1 VNKVLGR
8 SQTGNSKFVKQ
19 MNRQEIL
26 RKLREHKRVSR
37 ADLAKLTELSRPCV
51 SSLVDEMIKEGLIHE
66 VGVGESK
73 GGRKPILL
81 EYNFQ
86 AYGVV
91 GAIFE
96 GSTLNMSIA
105 DLSGDLL
112 VDYNFRLPHPTNGEM
127 AIHCLELGLRTLLS
141 RSGFDKSRLLGIG
154 LGLPGITQ
162 RRDGTVSYAPS
173 TGWMGL
179 PVKQEIEERLGLP
192 VMIDNDVNLMTL
204 GEFHKG
210 VGNGVLNQVYVY
222 VGTGIGAGIIIDGQF
237 YRGSREAS
245 GEIGYMMV
253 GQVEKLSRGEYG
265 VFERNYSVPVIREK
279 ARKVLPFLEGESG
292 VIQQLTQHAEDGH
305 EEASQ
310 LLNDIYRHWAYGI
323 ANIVSI
329 LDPELLILSGEMIYI
344 GKNGVEKIQDML
356 TEWVPYVP
364 QIKMAALGNKA
375 GIIGAIHSVLE
386 AFPVENSNKIYLSG
400 GYTYENK

>member
-1 VNKVLGR
+1 MLGR
-8 SQTGNSKFVKQ
+8 RQTGNSKLVKQ

-26 RKLREHKRVSR
+26 RKLREVKRASR

-51 SSLVDEMIKEGLIHE
+51 SSLVNEMMKEGLIHE
-66 VGVGESK
+66 VGVGDSK

-96 GSTLNMSIA
+96 GSTLYMSIA
-105 DLSGDLL
+105 DLSGELL
-112 VDYNFRLPHPTNGEM
+112 FDYNYRLPQPTSGEM
-127 AIHCLELGLRTLLS
+127 AIRCLDLGLSILLNQ
-141 RSGFDKSRLLGIG
+141 SGFDKSRLLGIG

-162 RRDGTVSYAPS
+162 RRNGTVSYAPS

-179 PVKQEIEERLGLP
+179 PVQQEIEERLGVP

-210 VGNGVLNQVYVY
+210 VGHGVSNQVYMY
-222 VGTGIGAGIIIDGQF
+222 VGTGIGAGIMIDGQC
-237 YRGSREAS
+237 YRGSSEAS

-279 ARKVLPFLEGESG
+279 AKKALTTIEEDSS
-292 VIQQLTQHAEDGH
+292 VIKQLIQHAEGGH
-305 EEASQ
+305 EEASR
-310 LLNDIYRHWAYGI
+310 LLQDVYRHWAYGI
-323 ANIVSI
+323 ANMVSI
-329 LDPELLILSGEMIYI
+329 LDPDLLILSGEMINI
-344 GKNGVEKIQDML
+344 EEIGVEKIQEML
-356 TEWVPYVP
+356 TEWVPSIP
-364 QIKMAALGNKA
+364 QIKIATLGNKA
-375 GIIGAIHSVLE
+375 GVIGAIHSVLE
-386 AFPVENSNKIYLSG
+386 AFPIVNSN
-400 GYTYENK
+400 

>member
-1 VNKVLGR
+1 
-8 SQTGNSKFVKQ
+8 

-26 RKLREHKRVSR
+26 RKLRENKRVSR

-96 GSTLNMSIA
+96 GSTLYMSIA

-112 VDYNFRLPHPTNGEM
+112 VDYHFRLPQPTNGEM
-127 AIHCLELGLRTLLS
+127 AIRCLEQGLWTLLS
-141 RSGFDKSRLLGIG
+141 KSGFDKSRLLGIG

-179 PVKQEIEERLGLP
+179 PVKQEIEDRLGLP

-210 VGNGVLNQVYVY
+210 VGNGFPNQVYMY

-237 YRGSREAS
+237 YRGFREAS

-253 GQVEKLSRGEYG
+253 GQVEKLGRGEYG
-265 VFERNYSVPVIREK
+265 VFERNYSAPVIHEK
-279 ARKVLPFLEGESG
+279 ARRVLPSFEGESG
-292 VIQQLTQHAEDGH
+292 VVKQLIQLAEDGH
-305 EEASQ
+305 EKACQ
-310 LLNDIYRHWAYGI
+310 LLDDIYRHWAYGI
-323 ANIVSI
+323 ANMVSI
-329 LDPELLILSGEMIYI
+329 LDPELLILSGEMIDI
-344 GKNGVEKIQDML
+344 GESGVEKIQDML

-375 GIIGAIHSVLE
+375 GIIGAIHSILE
-386 AFPVENSNKIYLSG
+386 AFHVENSNKIYLSG
-400 GYTYENK
+400 GYIYENK

>member
-1 VNKVLGR
+1 MLGR
-8 SQTGNSKFVKQ
+8 NQTGNSKLVKQ

-26 RKLREHKRVSR
+26 RKLRENKRVSR

-51 SSLVDEMIKEGLIHE
+51 SALVDEMMKEGLIHE

-96 GSTLNMSIA
+96 GSTLYMSIA

-112 VDYNFRLPHPTNGEM
+112 VDYNFRLQQPTNGDM
-127 AIHCLELGLRTLLS
+127 AIRCLELGLQTLLS
-141 RSGFDKSRLLGIG
+141 KSGFEKSRLLGVG

-192 VMIDNDVNLMTL
+192 VVIDNDVNLMTL

-210 VGNGVLNQVYVY
+210 VGYGVKNQVYMY
-222 VGTGIGAGIIIDGQF
+222 VGTGIGAGIILDGQF

-253 GQVEKLSRGEYG
+253 GQAKKLNRGEYG
-265 VFERNYSVPVIREK
+265 VFEGNYSVPVIQDK
-279 ARKVLPFLEGESG
+279 ARKVLPSFVEELG
-292 VIQQLTQHAEDGH
+292 VIKQLIRHTEDGH
-305 EEASQ
+305 IEAGR

-323 ANIVSI
+323 ANMVSI
-329 LDPELLILSGEMIYI
+329 LDPDLLIFSGAMIDI
-344 GKNGVEKIQDML
+344 EESGVEKIQGML
-356 TEWVPYVP
+356 TGWVPYVP
-364 QIKMAALGNKA
+364 QIKLAALGYKA

-386 AFPVENSNKIYLSG
+386 AFPIVNSNKIYLSG
-400 GYTYENK
+400 GYVNENK